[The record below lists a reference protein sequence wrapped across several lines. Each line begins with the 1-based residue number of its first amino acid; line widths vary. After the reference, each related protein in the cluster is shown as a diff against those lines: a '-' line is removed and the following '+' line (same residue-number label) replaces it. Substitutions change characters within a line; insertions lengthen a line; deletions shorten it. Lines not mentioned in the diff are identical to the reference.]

1 MRSLDPCPK
10 CHTGTMRRQSTRTVG
25 RWRTRY
31 FRCDACGHHGKA
43 SNAVDE
49 RGRDIFD
56 AVIRTDKSVL
66 ECPHCHHTIEAS
78 HPSRS

>member
-1 MRSLDPCPK
+1 MRALDTCPK
-10 CHTGTMRRQSTRTVG
+10 CHKGTMRRQSTRTVG

-49 RGRDIFD
+49 RGRDILRP
-56 AVIRTDKSVL
+56 VIQTGKSPV
-66 ECPHCHHTIEAS
+66 ECPHCGCSILAS
-78 HPSRS
+78 HPTE